1 MEKHILSLLKSQSS
15 CLLSEEKYN
24 NIVRVLRGEPL
35 KMERQQQHRFRHYVL
50 KAKNF
55 CLINFPEFNLTDV
68 LCVPATDKQ
77 KNSSGP
83 TLLGQYRLV
92 AHAGQIQGILERVH
106 AVQNNHLGYKKTLH
120 QIQQSY
126 SNIPRSVVQLFINL
140 CEVCQQSRRRSKS
153 TVHTPVLSTGFMSR
167 VQIDLIDQ
175 RHAPDGKYNWIAHFM
190 DHWSKFHVIWPLTS
204 KTPKEVAEGLN
215 TRVIPYLGLPKIFQS
230 GNGRDFVNQLVLQLV
245 AEWGADDAFFV
256 NGSPKHSQSQGKYS
270 IEEEICKCR
279 AQAGLDGAKEYP
291 WASWLPRIQFIL
303 NNVRSEATQQT
314 PYELVFGHSS
324 HSDLYSG
331 VCVDGNV
338 IMKKTYQLPPKW
350 S

>member
-1 MEKHILSLLKSQSS
+1 MSYGRSPPKLQGS
-15 CLLSEEKYN
+15 C
-24 NIVRVLRGEPL
+24 
-35 KMERQQQHRFRHYVL
+35 
-50 KAKNF
+50 
-55 CLINFPEFNLTDV
+55 
-68 LCVPATDKQ
+68 
-77 KNSSGP
+77 
-83 TLLGQYRLV
+83 
-92 AHAGQIQGILERVH
+92 
-106 AVQNNHLGYKKTLH
+106 
-120 QIQQSY
+120 
-126 SNIPRSVVQLFINL
+126 
-140 CEVCQQSRRRSKS
+140 RRP
-153 TVHTPVLSTGFMSR
+153 H
-167 VQIDLIDQ
+167 
-175 RHAPDGKYNWIAHFM
+175 
-190 DHWSKFHVIWPLTS
+190 
-204 KTPKEVAEGLN
+204 

-338 IMKKTYQLPPKW
+338 INEEDLPATTEVVIDDEIAQTASVNDDHEFVGTPDSHLSDSENDPSSPQGDDGSASVSSVKE
-350 S
+350 SENVADGNMSSSHEPPRENKSAEDFS